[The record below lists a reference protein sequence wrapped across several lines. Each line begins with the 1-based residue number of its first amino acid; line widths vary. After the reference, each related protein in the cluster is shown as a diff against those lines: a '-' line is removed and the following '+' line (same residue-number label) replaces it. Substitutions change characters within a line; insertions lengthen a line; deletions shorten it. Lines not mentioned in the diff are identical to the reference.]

1 MYSVQQMMKMKEVLT
16 KKEKKPRKKTQ
27 AEIFVIVNKKNKK
40 IKSKKKTRVLSK
52 NNFIKMR
59 SY

>member
-40 IKSKKKTRVLSK
+40 IKSKKKTRVLPK
-52 NNFIKMR
+52 NNFTKMR